1 MKKILILL
9 ISLLALLVSC
19 TKSEIVYPVAGQWA
33 HVNSRGKVITCIQI
47 KNGFFKKVELSR
59 TCTFKNSVLYG
70 VYSIFD
76 YMVED
81 FDYNDYKDYYD
92 PWEYIDTYLATD
104 QILIEDT
111 YSIQNGQFKI
121 GDQVCDFHMIGND
134 ELVIDSETYKRIE
147 GITSRLN

>member
-9 ISLLALLVSC
+9 ISLLAVLVSC

-47 KNGFFKKVELSR
+47 KNGFFKKVDLSK
-59 TCTFKNSVLYG
+59 TCTFKNNVLYG
-70 VYSIFD
+70 VYSIFGD
-76 YMVED
+76 IVED
-81 FDYNDYKDYYD
+81 FDYNDDYID
-92 PWEYIDTYLATD
+92 SWEYIDRYLAID
-104 QILIEDT
+104 QTLIEDT
-111 YSIQNGQFKI
+111 YTIQNGQFKI
-121 GDQVCDFHMIGND
+121 GNQVCDFNMIGND

>member
-9 ISLLALLVSC
+9 ISLLAVLVSC

-33 HVNSRGKVITCIQI
+33 HVNSRGKVISCIQI
-47 KNGFFKKVELSR
+47 KNGFFKKVDLSR
-59 TCTFKNSVLYG
+59 TCTFKNNVLYG
-70 VYSIFD
+70 VYTIVGD
-76 YMVED
+76 MVED
-81 FDYNDYKDYYD
+81 FDYNDYYD
-92 PWEYIDTYLATD
+92 PWEYIDTYLASD
-104 QILIEDT
+104 QTLIEDT